1 MELVRALQ
9 PIELYRPGA
18 AIRLRMPALL
28 DDLEAAIVAIRAGS
42 YTVVAR
48 GVAGQTPYNAVV
60 RTPGGDYLA
69 LTEAPEEERPDPEEL
84 LSLSRAAAVAG
95 LGSRTLQTS
104 IRRGTLAATKLA
116 PGAREWFIRR
126 GDLHRYLMGRRR
138 GTPAPLPP
146 GYMPPRETTAQ

>member
-9 PIELYRPGA
+9 PIEPYRPGA

-28 DDLEAAIVAIRAGS
+28 DDLEAAIAAIRVGAH
-42 YTVVAR
+42 TVVAR

-69 LTEAPEEERPDPEEL
+69 LLEAPEEERPDPEEV

-95 LGSRTLQTS
+95 LGARTLQTS
-104 IRRGTLAATKLA
+104 IRRGTLAATQPA
-116 PGAREWFIRR
+116 PRGREGLI
-126 GDLHRYLMGRRR
+126 RRR
-138 GTPAPLPP
+138 GLPRHPVGRRPGPAATPPT
-146 GYMPPRETTAQ
+146 R